1 MKEPGKQLKIL
12 IGFTQK
18 SRRMDAE
25 SLERLKTQLLAYG
38 YDPVFVIRQKKS
50 EIQSYLKENESCS
63 HAVLMESAGASKW
76 TENELAD
83 LVDERDINI
92 ILVLTDE
99 KRKDIGFL
107 TTIYAAG
114 ITGAIFENKVG
125 VPEEKIA
132 DFLIRPRNRRE
143 AREYYHI
150 DTKNIS
156 IRSLTAKMY
165 DELCVKLF
173 DDSLGENAMSRLLYI
188 AESLNPYQMGSFL
201 EKLPER
207 IKDELGSYQEYAQL
221 ISQLKESRVYVEYRR
236 PRKLKSLSDDT
247 DFNEN
252 AKIAVEN
259 AGFDA
264 ELFGDKDT
272 KTDKKKLFS
281 KMFKEPE
288 DKEPDEEKPNEDFFF
303 L

>member
-1 MKEPGKQLKIL
+1 MKESGRSLKIL
-12 IGFTQK
+12 IGYTQK

-50 EIQSYLKENESCS
+50 EIQSYLRENESCN

-92 ILVLTDE
+92 VIVLTDE
-99 KRKDIGFL
+99 KRKDTAFL

-156 IRSLTAKMY
+156 IRSLTSAMY
-165 DELCVKLF
+165 DALCVKLS
-173 DDSLGENAMSRLLYI
+173 DDSYGKNMMERLLLI
-188 AESLNPYQMGSFL
+188 AEGLNPYQMGSFL
-201 EKLPER
+201 SKLPDR
-207 IKDELGSYQEYAQL
+207 IKENLEPYEEYALL
-221 ISQLKESRVYVEYRR
+221 ISQLKESRVNVAYKR
-236 PRKLKSLSDDT
+236 PRKLKSLSDDI
-247 DFNEN
+247 DFNGSAN
-252 AKIAVEN
+252 AAVRG
-259 AGFDA
+259 AGFDG
-264 ELFGDKDT
+264 ECFEEKDKDE
-272 KTDKKKLFS
+272 KKRLFEKLF
-281 KMFKEPE
+281 KE
-288 DKEPDEEKPNEDFFF
+288 DEKKDDAFFI
-303 L
+303 